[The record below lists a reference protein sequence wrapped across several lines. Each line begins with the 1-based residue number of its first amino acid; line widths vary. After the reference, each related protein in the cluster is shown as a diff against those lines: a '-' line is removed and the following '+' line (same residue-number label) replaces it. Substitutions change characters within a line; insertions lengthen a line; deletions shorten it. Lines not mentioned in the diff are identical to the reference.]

1 MLSTLAFV
9 SCLALPC
16 FALEQLQKKP
26 SIIVFPRVLY
36 YSRVLPR
43 LLLLLLPLPLFP
55 SYLSFSFWLCL
66 SICPSVFFCLCLPAC
81 RFLLLLSS
89 SRCAALRLFA
99 AFCIFV
105 GHKHKSKAMRAL
117 SPSAPSS
124 PNAVVSYFTWVFLSP
139 FFTPLP
145 LPLQAACYFCHY
157 QNRQS
162 HSNTSS
168 RRSRSQSRSQRQTR
182 HGLPVCVCV
191 CVSVVIKCIKINKT
205 NFKCKMATRSVCQL
219 FYALLS
225 LPLSHTL

>member
-43 LLLLLLPLPLFP
+43 LLLLLHPLPLFP

-117 SPSAPSS
+117 SLSPSAPSS
-124 PNAVVSYFTWVFLSP
+124 PNAVVSYFTWVFPSP

-162 HSNTSS
+162 HSSTSS

-191 CVSVVIKCIKINKT
+191 CL
-205 NFKCKMATRSVCQL
+205 SVCVCQRGNKM
-219 FYALLS
+219 
-225 LPLSHTL
+225 HKNQQN